1 MSEVPRT
8 PLPQSLPERA
18 AAAPEPS
25 TQQWAIQRRI
35 EDVFA
40 KLGEKF
46 GDLSGRVMVV
56 LQPQTTFDNIGGL
69 AEAKQVVRGF
79 ATALTD
85 PELYRKWGITP
96 PKGVLLYGPAGT
108 GKSMLARALATASSA
123 IFYHLKLMNL
133 TSKFGPNTGELLQ
146 EILAIAKAEGRAVL
160 FLDEANAL
168 SLEHL
173 LPPAQA
179 REASARLVAALCE
192 KLDGLDEF
200 TPLLVVASTNRTDS
214 IDASLVQPRRLDR
227 LVEVAL
233 PDAAAQQEIVHLA
246 RRRAETAAGRELF
259 AELDFRSLLP
269 PMGGMVGAE
278 ISELLRRALERKVQA
293 ASEGRDEGLVT
304 TQDLLQQ
311 IDGYRRVRQVVE
323 KIRYGQYL

>member
-1 MSEVPRT
+1 MVPDESAGAVS
-8 PLPQSLPERA
+8 PGEGGDLDS
-18 AAAPEPS
+18 
-25 TQQWAIQRRI
+25 QQWAIRRRI
-35 EDVFA
+35 DDVFA

-46 GDLSGRVMVV
+46 GDLSGRVAVRIK
-56 LQPQTTFDNIGGL
+56 PETTFAQIGGL
-69 AEAKQVVRGF
+69 REAKSIVRSF

-96 PKGVLLYGPAGT
+96 PKGVLLYGPPGT
-108 GKSMLARALATASSA
+108 GKSLLARALATETGAV
-123 IFYHLKLMNL
+123 FYHLKLMNL

-146 EILAIAKAEGRAVL
+146 EILAVAKEQGKGVL

-192 KLDGLDEF
+192 RLDGLEDF
-200 TPLLVVASTNRTDS
+200 SRMIAVGSTSRTDS
-214 IDASLVQPRRLDR
+214 VDSSLVAPGRLDR
-227 LVEVAL
+227 LVEVTL
-233 PDAAAQQEIVHLA
+233 PDGSAQQEILEMT
-246 RRRAETAAGRELF
+246 RRRAESAAGRTLF
-259 AELDFRSLLP
+259 ADLDYRSVLP
-269 PMGGMVGAE
+269 PMGGMSGAE
-278 ISELLRRALERKVQA
+278 ISEITRRALEQKVHA
-293 ASEGRDEGLVT
+293 AGQGQDNGLVT

-311 IDGYRRVRQVVE
+311 IDRYRRTREMVE